1 MEKLEKCDYGNAA
14 GLFEGTNHGIPL
26 IYSVLEGKG
35 AGNIYVDSV
44 SEPQNALILPQGGFF
59 YLASKD
65 HSRNFLLQ
73 VKELIFQELMPAM
86 MEKEMVLFALDEQ
99 TGKIL
104 DEIMADRGIIRIK
117 RTLFDFNEKR
127 YREIQRTIVLPDGYK
142 VLRMEDA
149 QLREYE
155 TAGNLGGHLSERI
168 GYRIVKGEEVISQCI
183 SVFIGGGQAE
193 TDICTC
199 EGYRR
204 KGFAMAC
211 ASAFIDECLSRG
223 LFPAWSCWPFRT
235 ESAALARKLG
245 FEEKGAADAHFWA
258 ENM

>member
-1 MEKLEKCDYGNAA
+1 M
-14 GLFEGTNHGIPL
+14 

-73 VKELIFQELMPAM
+73 VKELVFQELMPAM

-155 TAGNLGGHLSERI
+155 TAGNLGGHLSDRI
-168 GYRIVKGEEVISQCI
+168 GYSKRRRDYKPMHFSI
-183 SVFIGGGQAE
+183 
-193 TDICTC
+193 
-199 EGYRR
+199 YRR
-204 KGFAMAC
+204 RAGGNRY
-211 ASAFIDECLSRG
+211 LHLRG
-223 LFPAWSCWPFRT
+223 LPQKRLCHGLR
-235 ESAALARKLG
+235 LCIY
-245 FEEKGAADAHFWA
+245 
-258 ENM
+258 

>member
-86 MEKEMVLFALDEQ
+86 MEKKWFFLLWMNRRERFWMKSWQTEVLF
-99 TGKIL
+99 G
-104 DEIMADRGIIRIK
+104 
-117 RTLFDFNEKR
+117 
-127 YREIQRTIVLPDGYK
+127 
-142 VLRMEDA
+142 
-149 QLREYE
+149 
-155 TAGNLGGHLSERI
+155 
-168 GYRIVKGEEVISQCI
+168 
-183 SVFIGGGQAE
+183 
-193 TDICTC
+193 
-199 EGYRR
+199 
-204 KGFAMAC
+204 
-211 ASAFIDECLSRG
+211 
-223 LFPAWSCWPFRT
+223 
-235 ESAALARKLG
+235 
-245 FEEKGAADAHFWA
+245 
-258 ENM
+258 